1 MRMKKNLLM
10 MATALG
16 LSSVFNP
23 KLPSLKTGSAKSK
36 RLIVNNPYN
45 RAGYARRR
53 DITPL
58 TEMKNRK
65 HMPHQ
70 GKKECA
76 RRVRQMAARK
86 LKAEATSS

>member
-1 MRMKKNLLM
+1 
-10 MATALG
+10 MAAALG

-23 KLPSLKTGSAKSK
+23 KLPSITSGPAKSK
-36 RLIVNNPYN
+36 RVIANNRYKLPPGIS
-45 RAGYARRR
+45 RTQRR

-70 GKKECA
+70 GKQECA
-76 RRVRQMAARK
+76 RRLKQMKRLEEKRLLAEVKEAA
-86 LKAEATSS
+86 